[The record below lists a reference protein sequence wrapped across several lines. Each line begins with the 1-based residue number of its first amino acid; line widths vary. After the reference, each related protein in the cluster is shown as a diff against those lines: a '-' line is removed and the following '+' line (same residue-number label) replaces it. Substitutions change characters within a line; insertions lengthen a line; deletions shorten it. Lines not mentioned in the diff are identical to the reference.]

1 MASGGPVPRSSKI
14 QAPQE
19 EPSHELQH
27 RQRKHQTLAFLHVYD
42 VFDRAV
48 QRRHEQGELTQE
60 HACHTGRHHLPD
72 KLLSR
77 PAASMRAEVNATAKL
92 SISDVHD
99 SARV

>member
-27 RQRKHQTLAFLHVYD
+27 RQRKHQT
-42 VFDRAV
+42 
-48 QRRHEQGELTQE
+48 HEQGELTQE

-99 SARV
+99 SARVTSAAHNSQASRP